1 MSYSL
6 LVKGQ
11 FANGKSRSAGIHW
24 PGHTITPEI
33 HQRVQQY
40 EKVFQKEF
48 VEAPKTMAGLPTFEY
63 IEIQLH
69 KNPPQGA
76 GTCEKI
82 FLAVTPNSLAKL
94 TAQYGKPINGSRGQI
109 NPHYQYNPKGIVV
122 DLTKE
127 RTPEAFWRA
136 VRIYTNN
143 CRKRL
148 FGM

>member
-24 PGHTITPEI
+24 TGHTITPEI

-40 EKVFQKEF
+40 EKVFQKEL
-48 VEAPKTMAGLPTFEY
+48 VGAPKTMAGLPTFEY

-76 GTCEKI
+76 GTCEKV

-94 TAQYGKPINGSRGQI
+94 TAQY
-109 NPHYQYNPKGIVV
+109 KGIVV

-148 FGM
+148 FGV

>member
-40 EKVFQKEF
+40 EKVFQKEL

-76 GTCEKI
+76 GMCEKV

-109 NPHYQYNPKGIVV
+109 NQHYQYNPKGIVV

-148 FGM
+148 FGV